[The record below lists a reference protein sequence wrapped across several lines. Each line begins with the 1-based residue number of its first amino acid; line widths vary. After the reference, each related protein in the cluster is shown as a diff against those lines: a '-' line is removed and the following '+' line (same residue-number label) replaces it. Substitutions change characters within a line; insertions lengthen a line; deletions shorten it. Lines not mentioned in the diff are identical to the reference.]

1 MYLVSSSA
9 LSLASCWTYLGHVAD
24 HMRTSSVWPDLIDD
38 LPDLGLKTHVQH
50 PVSLV
55 QHQVG
60 SPLEVHLSNLQE
72 INEPSRYGNH
82 YLSP

>member
-38 LPDLGLKTHVQH
+38 LPDLGLETCL
-50 PVSLV
+50 PR
-55 QHQVG
+55 
-60 SPLEVHLSNLQE
+60 PLEVHLANLQE
-72 INEPSRYGNH
+72 INKPSKCGNH
-82 YLSP
+82 YLSS